1 MATGLLGIADMK
13 QFAIPVGWDAGEL
26 AKFQFAG
33 TGTTYDQVITDIV
46 TALSIVNSGLLND
59 PLYGA
64 MLSVTTEMTVEYR
77 DGTANG
83 MNERTEYG
91 EPDARRGTTIG
102 HMLPLKSFDRKLGW
116 TYDFLRKARPIQL
129 EADIADAAQDIADN
143 WQRRALIRF
152 FSNVENQLGT
162 SGYDVPLIVGGG
174 NVPYTPPSYDGKSFA
189 STHTHFDRQTDDA
202 AGRLAAL
209 KAGAAHLREHGIMPP
224 YTAIVPMADQTI
236 YTGLTEFIK
245 PQRGIQYVR
254 TDGSN
259 GTTAV
264 MPIDDRY
271 FGAVDADGNM
281 IFLTASTRVPT
292 DYLGMWKPYGAN
304 DQRNPLRVRYSP
316 DLGVGAI
323 LLRGEGFRKFPLE
336 NAIILQEFGVGI
348 GDRLNGYACLFAA
361 AGGYVV
367 PTIS

>member
-129 EADIADAAQDIADN
+129 EADIADFQEQIDKLHPKPPVCPNCQTELPFTAKFCYNCGTKMATDN
-143 WQRRALIRF
+143 
-152 FSNVENQLGT
+152 
-162 SGYDVPLIVGGG
+162 P
-174 NVPYTPPSYDGKSFA
+174 
-189 STHTHFDRQTDDA
+189 
-202 AGRLAAL
+202 
-209 KAGAAHLREHGIMPP
+209 
-224 YTAIVPMADQTI
+224 
-236 YTGLTEFIK
+236 TE
-245 PQRGIQYVR
+245 
-254 TDGSN
+254 
-259 GTTAV
+259 
-264 MPIDDRY
+264 
-271 FGAVDADGNM
+271 
-281 IFLTASTRVPT
+281 
-292 DYLGMWKPYGAN
+292 
-304 DQRNPLRVRYSP
+304 
-316 DLGVGAI
+316 
-323 LLRGEGFRKFPLE
+323 
-336 NAIILQEFGVGI
+336 
-348 GDRLNGYACLFAA
+348 
-361 AGGYVV
+361 
-367 PTIS
+367 